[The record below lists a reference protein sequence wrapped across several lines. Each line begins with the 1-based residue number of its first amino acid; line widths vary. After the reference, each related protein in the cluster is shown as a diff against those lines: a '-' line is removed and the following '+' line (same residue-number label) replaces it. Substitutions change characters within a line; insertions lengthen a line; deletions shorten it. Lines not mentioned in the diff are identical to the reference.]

1 VETIAKEKGDSIVNT
16 HALTCAIQVNA
27 DHVWNK
33 EFKSP
38 AAVESQ
44 KWKYAAPIKNK
55 PFYVERNAKNYL
67 TAQNINATKT
77 VMMGSVIRVAISILW
92 PATAAKTNQLLTAPR
107 KAIHATIYVVNH

>member
-44 KWKYAAPIKNK
+44 K
-55 PFYVERNAKNYL
+55 
-67 TAQNINATKT
+67 
-77 VMMGSVIRVAISILW
+77 
-92 PATAAKTNQLLTAPR
+92 
-107 KAIHATIYVVNH
+107 

>member
-38 AAVESQ
+38 AAVE
-44 KWKYAAPIKNK
+44 
-55 PFYVERNAKNYL
+55 RNAKNYL

-77 VMMGSVIRVAISILW
+77 VMMGSVIRVAISIL
-92 PATAAKTNQLLTAPR
+92 
-107 KAIHATIYVVNH
+107 